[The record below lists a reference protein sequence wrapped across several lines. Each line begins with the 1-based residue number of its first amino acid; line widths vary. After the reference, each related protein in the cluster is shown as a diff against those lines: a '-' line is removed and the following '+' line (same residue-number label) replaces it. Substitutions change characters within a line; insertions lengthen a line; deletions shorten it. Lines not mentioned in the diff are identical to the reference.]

1 MTIVLI
7 LSMTHQ
13 PEQRQ
18 HQEPSKR
25 IDSAVIIFTAPLVQQ
40 LSSTEIRLPPNYVGV
55 RKVRPSSRGV
65 AAKLHESSNDTS
77 ISSNIVFKVK
87 DKDGNE
93 RRMTN
98 QEKKALKQ
106 KIASEKKAQKATKKR
121 NLEEISTNS
130 SSHGFSDMSKPN
142 DYENKSGNINS
153 RRSYHQLSVNQS
165 EIEQELAEL
174 RGDRSGLRPVI
185 LSPPMAL
192 QAAQTV
198 FQEKVCSEECC
209 LLMYDKNLS
218 QTWAQALKDNMSPA
232 ENFRKQEDLR
242 PMAYQLTPEPWH
254 RCWPNH
260 RDGTKLE
267 SRIEES
273 LFGASLPS
281 QSTEREPST
290 ASVSDKCEW
299 AVVNCRPPSD
309 FDIDVSIVFE
319 YLHKASSFF
328 ISCGAKFGSD
338 FLIYDGPR
346 EERHAFAGMRILL
359 SSKGGELPLPTT
371 YSLAAYVRCLNK
383 AGKLALLATVVRDQS
398 DEGKSLYR
406 IALVDVALEKI
417 LAAPTHQNRSRQDV
431 RRDISRNL
439 AKK

>member
-1 MTIVLI
+1 MLDCAEMQVFPCT
-7 LSMTHQ
+7 T
-13 PEQRQ
+13 
-18 HQEPSKR
+18 
-25 IDSAVIIFTAPLVQQ
+25 D
-40 LSSTEIRLPPNYVGV
+40 
-55 RKVRPSSRGV
+55 PSSRIG
-65 AAKLHESSNDTS
+65 
-77 ISSNIVFKVK
+77 
-87 DKDGNE
+87 
-93 RRMTN
+93 
-98 QEKKALKQ
+98 
-106 KIASEKKAQKATKKR
+106 
-121 NLEEISTNS
+121 
-130 SSHGFSDMSKPN
+130 SDRAGP
-142 DYENKSGNINS
+142 G
-153 RRSYHQLSVNQS
+153 RV
-165 EIEQELAEL
+165 
-174 RGDRSGLRPVI
+174 GLPF

-273 LFGASLPS
+273 LFRASLPS

-346 EERHAFAGMRILL
+346 EDMNNGRKCYFNNVKCFRCVRPIPSTFSH
-359 SSKGGELPLPTT
+359 ELLPTT
-371 YSLAAYVRCLNK
+371 FER
-383 AGKLALLATVVRDQS
+383 ALLSV
-398 DEGKSLYR
+398 
-406 IALVDVALEKI
+406 
-417 LAAPTHQNRSRQDV
+417 
-431 RRDISRNL
+431 
-439 AKK
+439 